1 MKQLYLTLILFAAF
15 CISFA
20 DAQHKSSDQS
30 DSVQIKNY
38 KLFGGYKQYNTWS
51 IGVNVGVTSPMLAT
65 GGSSDFGGNV
75 VSLGYGISVKDQL
88 SHLLGVQYDLAGGQV
103 SGTAVNSQ
111 GPGGFITGPTG
122 IRFASF
128 VTNFWQT
135 SFSGVANIGSINLL
149 NRKNAIIFYVRAG
162 LGLAYYKPALTEFP
176 TGALDKYPNTVTN
189 LVVPV
194 GTGIKF
200 RMTDNIA
207 INVGYTENFI
217 DGDNLDGVDYQYPTA
232 DRYSY
237 GYAGAIFT
245 LGPKSKA
252 NLDWVNPVAQMYN
265 ELYDKK
271 LRLELVALTKRTTDV
286 ENAVKEQKKDTDEDG
301 VADQFDKCPNTPAGT
316 TVDGSGCP
324 IKFPPPIDTAVL
336 MRKGADY
343 GGVPAHAAVVNAP
356 PAFTNIQFE
365 SGSSVIPRDYYDALN
380 ATVIAL
386 KSSGSSVIVNGFA
399 ASEGTAARCIK
410 LSQDRANSVKRF
422 LVNGGVDGD
431 KIKIKSFGK
440 SHPIGSNYTHEG
452 RALNRRVELKKV
464 LH

>member
-1 MKQLYLTLILFAAF
+1 MKQVCLTLILFAIF

-20 DAQHKSSDQS
+20 DAQHKGSDRS

-51 IGVNVGVTSPMLAT
+51 IGVNVGATSPMLAT
-65 GGSSDFGGNV
+65 GGSSDFNGNV

-88 SHLLGVQYDLAGGQV
+88 SHLFGVQFDLAGGQV
-103 SGTAVNSQ
+103 AGTAVKSQ

-122 IRFASF
+122 LKFASF

-135 SFSGVANIGSINLL
+135 SFSGIANIATIDFL
-149 NRKNAIIFYVRAG
+149 NRKNAITFYAKAG
-162 LGLAYYKPALTEFP
+162 LGMAYYKPAVTEFP

-194 GTGIKF
+194 GTGVKF

-207 INVGYTENFI
+207 LNIGYTENFI
-217 DGDNLDGVDYQYPTA
+217 DGDNFDGVNYQYPTA

-252 NLDWVNPVAQMYN
+252 NIDWVNPVAQMYD

-271 LRLELVALTKRTTDV
+271 LRLELAALTKQTTKV
-286 ENAVKEQKKDTDEDG
+286 ENAVKKQQKDTDGDG
-301 VADQFDKCPNTPAGT
+301 VSDQFDKCPNTPAGT
-316 TVDGSGCP
+316 IVDGSGCP
-324 IKFPPPIDTAVL
+324 IKLPPPIDTSVF
-336 MRKGADY
+336 MRKGVDY
-343 GGVPAHAAVVNAP
+343 GSVPARAAVVNTT

-365 SGSSVIPRDYYDALN
+365 PGSAMIPRDYYDALN
-380 ATVIAL
+380 ATVVAL
-386 KSSGSSVIVNGFA
+386 KSSGSSVIVNGYTS
-399 ASEGTAARCIK
+399 SEGTSGRCRK
-410 LSQDRANSVKRF
+410 LSLDRANSVKRF

-431 KIKIKSFGK
+431 KIKIKAFGRL
-440 SHPIGSNYTHEG
+440 HPIGSNYTHEG
-452 RALNRRVELKKV
+452 RALNRRVELKKEGN
-464 LH
+464 